1 MNKLINLLI
10 LGLVRLLPCAFDATN
25 MNRLHSGTCTLWIYK
40 TVEAIA
46 TVAGSGY
53 FNNFT
58 DELRNGDV
66 IIVSDT
72 NVPTIDMI
80 VVTSADNAATVTTL
94 NGT

>member
-1 MNKLINLLI
+1 MKILDIMLL
-10 LGLVRLLPCAFDATN
+10 LLLRFLPCAFDATN
-25 MNRLHSGTCTLWIYK
+25 MNRLHSGTCTIWVYK

-53 FNNFT
+53 FNNWT
-58 DELRNGDV
+58 NELRNGD
-66 IIVSDT
+66 IIFVSDT
-72 NVPTIDMI
+72 NVPTVDML

>member
-1 MNKLINLLI
+1 MKIFMKILL
-10 LGLVRLLPCAFDATN
+10 RFLPCAFDPTN
-25 MNRLHSGTCTLWIYK
+25 MNRVQSGTCTLWIYK

-46 TVAGSGY
+46 TVIASGY
-53 FNNFT
+53 FNDWTNH
-58 DELRNGDV
+58 LRNGDV

-80 VVTSADNAATVTTL
+80 VVSSADNAATVTTV

>member
-1 MNKLINLLI
+1 MNGVHI
-10 LGLVRLLPCAFDATN
+10 GTVRL
-25 MNRLHSGTCTLWIYK
+25 WVYK

-53 FNNFT
+53 FNAKTN
-58 DELRNGDV
+58 DLRNGD
-66 IIVSDT
+66 IIFVTDT
-72 NVPTIDMI
+72 NVPTVDML

>member
-1 MNKLINLLI
+1 MKILDFMLL
-10 LGLVRLLPCAFDATN
+10 LLSRFLPCAFDATN
-25 MNRLHSGTCTLWIYK
+25 MNRIHSGTCTLWIYK

-53 FNNFT
+53 FNNWT

-72 NVPTIDMI
+72 NVPTID
-80 VVTSADNAATVTTL
+80 VLTVTSADNAATVTTL